1 MSTKLVIVESPN
13 KVRSIA
19 GYLGPD
25 FDVEASVGH
34 IRDLAQPS
42 ELPAAQKKGPYGK
55 FAVDVEDG
63 FKPYYVI
70 NPDKKKTVAQLRRA
84 LKNAD
89 ELYLATDDDREGEA
103 IAWHLKEVLK
113 PTVPVR
119 RMTFTEITKEAVTR
133 ALGTTRDIDTDR
145 VDAQETRRILDRLVG
160 YEISPVLWRK
170 VRAGLSAGRVQSVAT
185 RLVVERERERMAFV
199 TAGYWGVEARL
210 AAGAGA
216 GGGAGTGATA
226 DVDGAADVVGGA
238 GAGGADGTDEPA
250 GTPFTARLT
259 SLDGRRVATGR
270 DFTDAGALRP
280 AAVKAAVVHLH
291 EAGARAVADAVMR
304 SRPRV
309 SGVEDKPYRR
319 RPAAPFTTSTL
330 QQEASRKL
338 RMNPRETMRVAQGLY
353 ENGFITY
360 MRTDSTVLSGQAVAA
375 ARAQAAEL
383 YGAEYVPTRPRV
395 YATRAKN
402 AQEAH
407 EAIRPAGDHF
417 RTPAQ
422 VAGSLTGSQFR
433 LYELIWKRTV
443 ASQMAD
449 AVGST
454 ATVHVEV
461 PLTGAGSGAD
471 RSAGAQRGASAPAPG
486 AGADADRSFSTAD
499 FTASGTVITFR
510 GFLAAY
516 EEGRDAERYESESAG
531 STGSTGS
538 TGAGGKAGAKSDK
551 DVRLPAM
558 SAGDDLSALSAE
570 ASGHETTPPPRYT
583 EASLVKALEER
594 EIGRP
599 STYASIMST
608 IADRGYVDHRGQA
621 LVPTWLAFAVTR
633 LLEENFA
640 ELVDYDFTASMEAD
654 LDRIAAGREDRVAWL
669 TRFYFGSRARST
681 GALAADDVV
690 AAEAEQGL
698 KAMVENLG
706 EIDARAI
713 NSIEIGEGIT
723 LRVGRYGPYLEDAE
737 GKRANVP
744 ADIAPDE
751 LTVARARELFA
762 RAADDGREL
771 GTDPATGRTIVA
783 KDGRYGPYVTEVLP
797 EPAAEGGAE
806 AARDAQG
813 AGSTGRTKST
823 GATGTTGAKR
833 RGTRKS
839 AAPKPRTASL
849 FKSMDLSTVT
859 LEQALDLLSLPR
871 VVGRDAEGVDI
882 TAHNGRYGPYLKKGT
897 DSRSL
902 ETEEELFTVTLEQ
915 ALELFAQ
922 PKRRRGQA
930 AARGPLRELG
940 TDPESG
946 RPVVIKDGRFGPYFT
961 DGVTNVTLRRGDD
974 PATVTPE
981 RAYELLAEKR
991 AKGPVKKRTTRKKTA
1006 KTTKTTRTSAKTAKS
1021 SAKKTTAAAEK
1032 SAKATSGRPKAAGR
1046 ATKAAAEKPS

>member
-19 GYLGPD
+19 GYLGPE

-34 IRDLAQPS
+34 IRDLPQPS
-42 ELPAAQKKGPYGK
+42 ELPATMKKGPYGK
-55 FAVDVEDG
+55 FAVDIEDD
-63 FKPYYVI
+63 FTPYYVV
-70 NPDKKKTVAQLRRA
+70 NPDKKKTVAQLKKA
-84 LKNAD
+84 LKGAD

-103 IAWHLKEVLK
+103 IAWHLQQVLK
-113 PTVPVR
+113 PKVPVR
-119 RMTFTEITKEAVTR
+119 RMVFTEITREAVTR
-133 ALGTTRDIDTDR
+133 ALDNTRDLDIHL

-160 YEISPVLWRK
+160 YEVSPVLWRK

-185 RLVVERERERMAFV
+185 RLVVERERERMAFRP
-199 TAGYWGVEARL
+199 ASYWGVEATFSTVL
-210 AAGAGA
+210 SPVDL
-216 GGGAGTGATA
+216 TA
-226 DVDGAADVVGGA
+226 RQDAS
-238 GAGGADGTDEPA
+238 
-250 GTPFTARLT
+250 FTARLVT
-259 SLDGRRVATGR
+259 LDGRRVATGR
-270 DFTDAGALRP
+270 DFNDAGELRP
-280 AAVKAAVVHLH
+280 AAVKASAVHLH
-291 EAGARAVADAVMR
+291 QVGATAVAEAIGR
-304 SRPRV
+304 GEPRV
-309 SGVEDKPYRR
+309 AGVEDKPYRR

-375 ARAQAAEL
+375 ARSQVAEL
-383 YGAEYVPTRPRV
+383 YGTEYVPERPRV
-395 YATRAKN
+395 YASKAKG

-422 VAGSLTGSQFR
+422 VSGELTGAQFR

-454 ATVHVEV
+454 ATVTVEV
-461 PLTGAGSGAD
+461 PLTPAAGESRDSG
-471 RSAGAQRGASAPAPG
+471 PT
-486 AGADADRSFSTAD
+486 FSTAGL
-499 FTASGTVITFR
+499 TASGTVITFR

-516 EEGRDAERYESESAG
+516 EEGRDAERYQDDSG
-531 STGSTGS
+531 
-538 TGAGGKAGAKSDK
+538 AGAKDAK

-558 SAGDDLSALSAE
+558 ITGQELAALTAE

-599 STYASIMST
+599 STYAATMST
-608 IADRGYVDHRGQA
+608 ISDRGYVDHRGQA

-633 LLEENFA
+633 LLEENFT
-640 ELVDYDFTASMEAD
+640 ELVDYDFTASMERD
-654 LDRIAAGREDRVAWL
+654 LDRIAAGEEDRVAWL
-669 TRFYFGSRARST
+669 RRFYNGQ
-681 GALAADDVV
+681 GAPDAVAQEIAQAAASGELDAAAAS
-690 AAEAEQGL
+690 AAELRAQGL
-698 KAMVENLG
+698 KGLVDNLG
-706 EIDARAI
+706 EIDARAV

-723 LRVGRYGPYLEDAE
+723 LRVGRYGPYLEDGE

-744 ADIAPDE
+744 ADVAPDE
-751 LTVARARELFA
+751 LTVDKARELFA

-771 GTDPATGRTIVA
+771 GVDPVSGHVIIA

-797 EPAAEGGAE
+797 EPEETTEAVQAAAAGMDGE
-806 AARDAQG
+806 AVKATAKPAKAKKTTKKT
-813 AGSTGRTKST
+813 AG
-823 GATGTTGAKR
+823 
-833 RGTRKS
+833 
-839 AAPKPRTASL
+839 PKPRTASL
-849 FKSMDLSTVT
+849 LRSMDLSTVT

-871 VVGRDAEGVDI
+871 VVGQDPESGSDI
-882 TAHNGRYGPYLKKGT
+882 TAQNGRYGPYLKKDT

-902 ETEEELFTVTLEQ
+902 ETEEQIFTVTLEQ

-922 PKRRRGQA
+922 PKRRRGQS

-940 TDPESG
+940 EDPATG
-946 RPVVIKDGRFGPYFT
+946 KPVVIKDGRFGPYFT
-961 DGVTNVTLRRGDD
+961 DGEINVTLRRGDD

-981 RAYELLAEKR
+981 RAFELLAEKR
-991 AKGPVKKRTTRKKTA
+991 AKGPTKKRTTRKTA
-1006 KTTKTTRTSAKTAKS
+1006 
-1021 SAKKTTAAAEK
+1021 AKKTTTK
-1032 SAKATSGRPKAAGR
+1032 KTVAKKT
-1046 ATKAAAEKPS
+1046 ATKKTAAKTATKTTTRKTAASKES